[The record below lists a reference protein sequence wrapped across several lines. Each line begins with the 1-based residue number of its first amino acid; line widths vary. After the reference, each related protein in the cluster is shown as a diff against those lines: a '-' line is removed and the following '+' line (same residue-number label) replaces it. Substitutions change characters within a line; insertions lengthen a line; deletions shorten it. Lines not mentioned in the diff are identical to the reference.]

1 MYNDC
6 TPVNSLCLIYG
17 LCVKGRE
24 LVVCVRCSY
33 LEREKSVQCL
43 YTCKLT
49 LFDIWAVCQG

>member
-1 MYNDC
+1 MYNVC

-24 LVVCVRCSY
+24 LVVCVRCLY
-33 LEREKSVQCL
+33 LVREESVQCL

-49 LFDIWAVCQG
+49 LFDI